1 MKPFSFLSIAAF
13 ILFTNMGVYGQEK
26 NITIIT
32 DVDHDDDQ
40 EFFAFI
46 PDISSFDD
54 FEGMDMNEEQGF
66 AWNDEAGAGLP
77 ISPEMPD
84 DLNLT
89 KDQTDKMKKIRNTAR
104 KQNIPI
110 KGDIQLKQM
119 ELQDLMAMDSPD
131 KNAIAVK
138 VKEIDALRTQIKL
151 NKMNARIDCRNVLTK
166 DQKDKIEQMRTQ
178 RRLMHFD
185 GRKHKMKFKRELRGE

>member
-13 ILFTNMGVYGQEK
+13 MLFTNMGVYGQEK

-32 DVDHDDDQ
+32 DVDHDDEQ

-46 PDISSFDD
+46 PDMNSFDD
-54 FEGMDMNEEQGF
+54 FEGMDMNEEKGF
-66 AWNDEAGAGLP
+66 AWSDEAGAGLP
-77 ISPEMPD
+77 IPPEMPD

-104 KQNIPI
+104 KQNIPL

-119 ELQDLMAMDSPD
+119 ELQELMAMDSPD
-131 KNAIAVK
+131 KNTIALK
-138 VKEIDALRTQIKL
+138 VKEIDALRTQVKL